1 MPRKTGKSPS
11 FHMYAGDFLSD
22 MNVKLM
28 NMTQR
33 GIYITL
39 LLHEW
44 IEGSL
49 PSNIGHLKILCDNC
63 KDFEKHWEL
72 ISRCFYEEDGKI
84 YNPRLEEERA
94 SKLADRERKSKN
106 GKKGAMKRW
115 HSDSTA
121 IAQPSNSN
129 KEIEIEVEK
138 EINKNKKTTSTI
150 TLNKEFENEFW
161 TLYPRRDNK
170 KRANDKY
177 VQLRKS
183 GATKDDIL
191 NGLKGYIKQWKTSGT
206 EPAFIPM
213 ASTWL
218 HQERF
223 KDELITNTESV
234 KMLTHKKEYKW
245 MCKECGSEKT
255 TQEDLTGK
263 FSMCDCGDGYWESKN
278 SVLQQLAIERDAKSR
293 QTSGKTGADAST
305 NDNNSSEKDFNSLV
319 SDLAKTF
326 GAH

>member
-44 IEGSL
+44 IEGSI
-49 PSNIGHLKILCDNC
+49 PSNMKHLKKLCEDC
-63 KDFEKHWEL
+63 KDFEKHWKMV
-72 ISRCFYEEDGKI
+72 SPCFYEENGKM

-94 SKLADRERKSKN
+94 NMLADRERKSKN

-115 HSDSTA
+115 HSNSTA

-129 KEIEIEVEK
+129 KEIEIEKEI
-138 EINKNKKTTSTI
+138 EINKNKKTISRI

-177 VQLRKS
+177 VQLRKA

-191 NGLKGYIKQWKTSGT
+191 NGLKGYIKQWKISGT
-206 EPAFIPM
+206 EPEYIPM

-223 KDELITNTESV
+223 KDELITNTESI
-234 KMLTHKKEYKW
+234 KMLKHKKEYKW

-255 TQEDLTGK
+255 TQEDLAGK
-263 FSMCDCGDGYWESKN
+263 FSICECGDGYWESRN
-278 SVLQQLAIERDAKSR
+278 SVLQQLAIEKDAKSR
-293 QTSGKTGADAST
+293 QVLRESGNDART
-305 NDNNSSEKDFNSLV
+305 NDNSSSKKDINSLV
-319 SDLAKTF
+319 SNLTKSF
-326 GAH
+326 GVR

>member
-63 KDFEKHWEL
+63 KDFERHWEL

-94 SKLADRERKSKN
+94 NMLADRERKSKN
-106 GKKGAMKRW
+106 
-115 HSDSTA
+115 
-121 IAQPSNSN
+121 
-129 KEIEIEVEK
+129 
-138 EINKNKKTTSTI
+138 KKTISTI

-177 VQLRKS
+177 VQLRKA

-191 NGLKGYIKQWKTSGT
+191 NGLKGYIKQWKSSGT
-206 EPAFIPM
+206 EPEFIPM

-255 TQEDLTGK
+255 TEKDLTGK
-263 FSMCDCGDGYWESKN
+263 FSMCDCGDGYWESRN
-278 SVLQQLAIERDAKSR
+278 SVLQQLAIEKDAKSR
-293 QTSGKTGADAST
+293 QNPDNIKVDAST
-305 NDNNSSEKDFNSLV
+305 DNNNSGEKDFNSLV
-319 SDLAKTF
+319 SDLAKSF
-326 GAH
+326 GA